1 MGLFVCK
8 ARDLFGKVIIFK
20 HIFVFGNGYRLAEI
34 ITLHYFTAETQQHI
48 RLFIIWDFAAEINKS
63 VQLSDKKDILS

>member
-1 MGLFVCK
+1 V
-8 ARDLFGKVIIFK
+8 VIFK
-20 HIFVFGNGYRLAEI
+20 HIFVFGNGDRLAEI